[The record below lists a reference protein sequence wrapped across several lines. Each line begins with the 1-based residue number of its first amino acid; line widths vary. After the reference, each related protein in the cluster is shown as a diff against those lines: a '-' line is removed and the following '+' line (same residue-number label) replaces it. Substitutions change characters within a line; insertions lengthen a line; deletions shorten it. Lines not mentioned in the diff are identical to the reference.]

1 MSAKI
6 WYLYHSGFAVKTDKH
21 FLIFDYWKDTGGG
34 LKNGAINP
42 DELVDEDVIVFAS
55 HVHGDHY
62 NPEILNWRGKIPK
75 LRIILSDDIPPADGA
90 FMVGKRQILT
100 QPDFLLETFTSTDE
114 GVAFLLDIDGLRI
127 YHAGDLNW
135 WHWAGE
141 SAKYNKDMEYS
152 YKGQI
157 DLLGNK
163 PIDLAFVPVDPRLED
178 SYYLGIDYLMSA
190 VDVNYAV
197 PMHFGDNADVVDRL
211 LSSPAAE
218 YYRDKIVALTKRGQ
232 SAIID

>member
-100 QPDFLLETFTSTDE
+100 QPDFYWKPSPQPMRAWPFFWILTDLEFTMRAT
-114 GVAFLLDIDGLRI
+114 
-127 YHAGDLNW
+127 
-135 WHWAGE
+135 
-141 SAKYNKDMEYS
+141 
-152 YKGQI
+152 
-157 DLLGNK
+157 
-163 PIDLAFVPVDPRLED
+163 
-178 SYYLGIDYLMSA
+178 
-190 VDVNYAV
+190 
-197 PMHFGDNADVVDRL
+197 
-211 LSSPAAE
+211 
-218 YYRDKIVALTKRGQ
+218 
-232 SAIID
+232 